1 MNKNPSAYHLVL
13 QLWGFI
19 SPSRRLQLILMIFL
33 TVISSFAEI
42 FSIGAV
48 IPFLSALTNPTK
60 ILENPSFKSIL
71 LSAGISTAHELI
83 LGLTIVFGVSVMVA
97 GFLRLLLLWG
107 NAKLSFCI
115 GAELS
120 SEIYR
125 RCLYQS
131 YIQQINRNSS
141 EVVSAILSKVDAVIF
156 GVISPIQ
163 TLISS
168 IVVLLAI
175 LATLLFINP
184 WTSFAIFGVV
194 GGMYLAISLAMRKQL
209 ILNSGRAAS
218 EANKITKSLQESLGG
233 IRDILLDGTQE
244 AYCSSFKNAA
254 FILRKSQGSSFFIGQ
269 SPRLIMEMLGMVAI
283 AVVAY
288 KMTSEDS
295 GLLGAV
301 PILGALALAAQR
313 LLPAFQQIYS
323 SWASL
328 KSSNAHLRDIL
339 DLLSLKVPDRA
350 ATDDHAVTMN
360 FLDSI
365 QLNNVSYSYRSD
377 SKIALNE
384 INLKIKKGEK
394 IGVVGLTGSGKT
406 TLLDLLM
413 GLLEPTE
420 GDIFIDNVKLNY
432 KNCSYWQRKIAHVPQ
447 AIFLSDSSVA
457 QNIAFGVPCDKIDFS
472 LVKAAA
478 DRAQISSEIESW
490 EDGYQTVIGE
500 RGVRLSGGQRQRIGI
515 ARALYKKTDVIVFDE
530 ATSALDYKTE
540 ELVMNDIEKAPQNAT
555 IFMIAH
561 RLSTLRNCD
570 RIIEISDGRISR
582 VVSYAEFIDS
592 NSLKDIS

>member
-1 MNKNPSAYHLVL
+1 MIANIYPKDKKLVL

-19 SPSRRLQLILMIFL
+19 NPRRRLQLVLMIVL
-33 TVISSFAEI
+33 TILSSFAEI

-60 ILENPSFKSIL
+60 ILENSSFGTL
-71 LSAGISTAHELI
+71 LSSAGISTAQELI
-83 LGLTIVFGVSVMVA
+83 LVLTLVFSISVLAA

-107 NAKLSFCI
+107 NAKLSFYI

-120 SEIYR
+120 AEIYR
-125 RCLYQS
+125 RCLYQP

-141 EVVSAILSKVDAVIF
+141 EVVTAILSKLDGVIF

-168 IVVLLAI
+168 IVILFAI
-175 LATLLFINP
+175 LTTLLFISP
-184 WTSFAIFGVV
+184 GISLAIFGAV
-194 GGMYLAISLAMRKQL
+194 GGVYLVISLLMRKQL
-209 ILNSGRAAS
+209 ILNSSRAAS

-233 IRDILLDGTQE
+233 IRDILLDGAQE
-244 AYCSSFKNAA
+244 VYCTPFKKSA

-283 AVVAY
+283 AVAAY
-288 KMTSEDS
+288 KMTGGDS

-313 LLPAFQQIYS
+313 LLPTFQQLYS

-328 KSSNAHLRDIL
+328 RSNNSHLQDVL
-339 DLLSLKVPDRA
+339 DLLNIKIPNHASKYDPD
-350 ATDDHAVTMN
+350 VILN
-360 FLDSI
+360 FQTSI
-365 QLNNVSYSYRSD
+365 RLNNVSYSYGSD
-377 SKIALNE
+377 SKIALNK
-384 INLKIKKGEK
+384 INLIIKKGEK
-394 IGVVGLTGSGKT
+394 IGIIGLTGSGKS

-420 GDIFIDNVKLNY
+420 GDIFIDTSRLDAKNY
-432 KNCSYWQRKIAHVPQ
+432 VYWQKRLAHVPQ
-447 AIFLSDSSVA
+447 SIFLSDSSVA
-457 QNIAFGVPCDKIDFS
+457 QNIAFGVPAEEIDFH

-478 DRAQISSEIESW
+478 DKAQISSEIESW
-490 EDGYQTVIGE
+490 DHGYHAVIGE
-500 RGVRLSGGQRQRIGI
+500 RGVRLSGGQRQRIGV
-515 ARALYKKTDVIVFDE
+515 ARALYKKADVIILDE

-540 ELVMNDIEKAPQNAT
+540 EKVIHAIEDSSDQAT

-570 RIIEISDGRISR
+570 RIIEVQDGQITRIGTYR
-582 VVSYAEFIDS
+582 EMT
-592 NSLKDIS
+592 

>member
-1 MNKNPSAYHLVL
+1 MNNNTSAYYLVL
-13 QLWGFI
+13 QLRGFI
-19 SPSRRLQLILMIFL
+19 NPKRRLQLVLMIFL
-33 TVISSFAEI
+33 TIASSFAEI
-42 FSIGAV
+42 ISIGAV
-48 IPFLSALTNPTK
+48 IPFLSALTNPIK
-60 ILENPSFKSIL
+60 ILENPSFTFIL
-71 LSAGISTAHELI
+71 LSADISTAQELI
-83 LGLTIVFGVSVMVA
+83 LGLTIIFGVSVMVA

-107 NAKLSFCI
+107 NAKLSFYI

-141 EVVSAILSKVDAVIF
+141 EVISAILSKVDAVIF

-163 TLISS
+163 TLFSS
-168 IVVLLAI
+168 IIVLLAI
-175 LATLLFINP
+175 LATLLFISP
-184 WTSFAIFGVV
+184 WTSLAIFGAV
-194 GGMYLAISLAMRKQL
+194 GGMYLAISLVMRKQL

-244 AYCSSFKNAA
+244 AYYASFKNAA

-350 ATDDHAVTMN
+350 ATNDHAVTMN
-360 FLDSI
+360 FQNYI
-365 QLNNVSYSYRSD
+365 QLNKVSYSYGPD

-394 IGVVGLTGSGKT
+394 IGIIGLTGSGKS
-406 TLLDLLM
+406 TLLDLIM
-413 GLLEPTE
+413 GLLEPTA
-420 GDIFIDNVKLNY
+420 GDIFIDNTQLDSTS
-432 KNCSYWQRKIAHVPQ
+432 CPYWQKRIAHVPQ
-447 AIFLSDSSVA
+447 AIFLSDSSVL
-457 QNIAFGVPCDKIDFS
+457 QNIAFGVPPDEIDFS

-490 EDGYQTVIGE
+490 EDGYRTVIGE

-515 ARALYKKTDVIVFDE
+515 ARALYKKADVIIFDE
-530 ATSALDYKTE
+530 ATSALDFKTE
-540 ELVMNDIEKAPQNAT
+540 EMVMHAIEKACNNAT
-555 IFMIAH
+555 IFLIAH

-570 RIIEISDGRISR
+570 RIIEILDGQIKRIGTYQEMITE
-582 VVSYAEFIDS
+582 V
-592 NSLKDIS
+592 LQ